1 MPRPA
6 IIQSMPRP
14 ASSCLVT
21 PLNIKFIAHF
31 LVKLSTCYL
40 DQDIFIPNPS
50 FEIPPGVSAYLV
62 SGQAFVLTLQFRDFK
77 IHLLCLTYHTIISVI
92 SKYLEPL

>member
-1 MPRPA
+1 
-6 IIQSMPRP
+6 MPRP
-14 ASSCLVT
+14 ASSCLVP
-21 PLNIKFIAHF
+21 PLNTKFMAHF

-40 DQDIFIPNPS
+40 GQDIFIPNPS
-50 FEIPPGVSAYLV
+50 FEIPPGVSAYFV
-62 SGQAFVLTLQFRDFK
+62 SGQAFFLTLQLRDFK